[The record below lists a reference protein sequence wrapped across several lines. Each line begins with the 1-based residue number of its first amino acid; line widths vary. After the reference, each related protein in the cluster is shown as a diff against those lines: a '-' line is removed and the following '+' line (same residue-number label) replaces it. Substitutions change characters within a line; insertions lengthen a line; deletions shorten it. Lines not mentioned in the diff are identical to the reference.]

1 MSAIAKKLASQTAA
15 YGISTIVG
23 RALNYLLVP
32 FYTKMFAPEEYGI
45 VTELY
50 AYVAFFN
57 IIYTYGMEY
66 SFFSFDNKPG

>member
-32 FYTKMFAPEEYGI
+32 FYTKMFAPEE
-45 VTELY
+45 
-50 AYVAFFN
+50 
-57 IIYTYGMEY
+57 
-66 SFFSFDNKPG
+66 